1 MPLGRDLRAPLGST
15 LPLLSS
21 MFFFCVS
28 FQIPHLF
35 LSVFV
40 RVYLRIEFLTDRNFV
55 MQFDCHR
62 RAIHDHSSLFLSL
75 CVSLSVYLS
84 PPWSLYLF
92 VSLSVS
98 TVADNVPTQSCALVF
113 RCHPTRGAVI
123 VPQVVEDFVN
133 VLNVLAFRTK
143 FNDVPSN
150 LESWKTWS
158 LLQTCSRFQISSDRN
173 DSCNQKP
180 L

>member
-1 MPLGRDLRAPLGST
+1 MPLGRDLQAPLGST

-75 CVSLSVYLS
+75 CLSLCVSISALVSVSLRLSLS
-84 PPWSLYLF
+84 PQSRTTCLHR
-92 VSLSVS
+92 
-98 TVADNVPTQSCALVF
+98 VA
-113 RCHPTRGAVI
+113 H
-123 VPQVVEDFVN
+123 
-133 VLNVLAFRTK
+133 
-143 FNDVPSN
+143 
-150 LESWKTWS
+150 W
-158 LLQTCSRFQISSDRN
+158 SSDVI
-173 DSCNQKP
+173 P
-180 L
+180 PEEP